1 MVAVSAPGRV
11 VVAAPASG
19 QGKTTV
25 ATGLMAALR
34 AAGHRVSGHKVGP
47 DYIDPGFHELATG
60 RAPRNLDPFLQGD
73 HQLLPLL
80 RAGAG
85 DADIA
90 VIEGVMGLF
99 DGALGTDGYASTAH
113 VARELAA
120 PVLLV
125 VDASAASRS
134 VAALVHGFAQY
145 DPDIRL
151 AGVILNKLGSQRHE
165 DEIRGALEPTG
176 IPVLGALRRDEH
188 IHAPSR
194 HLGLV
199 PAAERDDTVNTTMP
213 RLRQWIT
220 DGVDLPA
227 VATVAQHAPQRPGP
241 VWDPETQVSRCAG
254 RPTIALA
261 SGRAF
266 TFRYTETVELLTAA
280 GADVVDVDP
289 LEDSGLPAGCA
300 GLYLGGGFPES
311 HVAELAAN
319 ERMRAE
325 VIRAAADG
333 MPVVAECAGLLY
345 LCRELDGVAMTGVL
359 DATASMT
366 GGGKLGYRKA
376 TATTSS
382 VLTYQGQEVT
392 GHEFHRSGVTAV
404 ADTTPAWSW
413 DGTTEGITSA
423 NVHASHLHVHWAGY
437 PALAQRFAESA
448 QHCAGVRY
456 GR

>member
-1 MVAVSAPGRV
+1 MVAAPAAARV

-60 RAPRNLDPFLQGD
+60 RPPRNLDPFLQGE
-73 HQLLPLL
+73 QRLLPLL
-80 RAGAG
+80 RAGADG
-85 DADIA
+85 ADIA

-113 VARELAA
+113 VAKELAA
-120 PVLLV
+120 PVVLV

-145 DPDIRL
+145 DPEIRF

-199 PAAERDDTVNTTMP
+199 PAAERDDTVNTTLP

-227 VATVAQHAPQRPGP
+227 VLRVAQQAPERSGP
-241 VWDPETQVSRCAG
+241 VWDAARQLSPCAG

-266 TFRYTETVELLTAA
+266 TFRYTETVELLAAA

-289 LEDSGLPAGCA
+289 LEDASLPEGCA

-311 HVAELAAN
+311 HVADLAGN
-319 ERMRAE
+319 ERMRGE
-325 VIRAAADG
+325 VIRAAGDG
-333 MPVVAECAGLLY
+333 MPIVAECAGLLY
-345 LCRELDGVAMTGVL
+345 LCRELDGVPMTGVL
-359 DATASMT
+359 DAAASMT
-366 GGGKLGYRKA
+366 GGGKLGYRNA
-376 TATTSS
+376 TAVTSS
-382 VLTYQGQEVT
+382 VLTYAGQEVT
-392 GHEFHRSGVTAV
+392 GHEFHRSGVTSASG
-404 ADTTPAWSW
+404 ATPAWSW
-413 DGTTEGITSA
+413 DGATEGITSSH
-423 NVHASHLHVHWAGY
+423 VHASHLHVHWAGY

-448 QHCAGVRY
+448 QHYVAVRH

>member
-1 MVAVSAPGRV
+1 MVATPAPARV

-34 AAGHRVSGHKVGP
+34 AAGYRVSGHKVGP

-60 RAPRNLDPFLQGD
+60 RAPRNLDPFLQGEQ
-73 HQLLPLL
+73 QLLPLL
-80 RAGAG
+80 RSGA
-85 DADIA
+85 DSADIA

-99 DGALGTDGYASTAH
+99 DGALGSGGYASTAH
-113 VARELAA
+113 VAKELAA

-134 VAALVHGFAQY
+134 VAALVHGFAHY
-145 DPDIRL
+145 DPEVRL

-199 PAAERDDTVNTTMP
+199 PAAERDDTVNTTIP
-213 RLRQWIT
+213 RLRQWIA

-227 VATVAQHAPQRPGP
+227 LATVAQRAPERSGP
-241 VWDPETQVSRCAG
+241 VWDPAEWVTPCSG

-266 TFRYTETVELLTAA
+266 TFRYTETAELLAAA

-289 LEDSGLPAGCA
+289 LEDPGLPERCA
-300 GLYLGGGFPES
+300 GLYLGGGFPET
-311 HVAELAAN
+311 HVADLTAN
-319 ERMRAE
+319 ERMRSE

-333 MPVVAECAGLLY
+333 MPIVAECAGLLY
-345 LCRELDGVAMTGVL
+345 LCRELDGTSMTGVL
-359 DATASMT
+359 DATASMR
-366 GGGKLGYRKA
+366 GGGRLGYRDA
-376 TATTSS
+376 TATAST
-382 VLTYQGQEVT
+382 VLTYAGQRVT
-392 GHEFHRSGVTAV
+392 GHEFHRSAVTAR
-404 ADTTPAWSW
+404 AGATPAWSW
-413 DGTTEGITSA
+413 DGMTEGITSA

-437 PALAQRFAESA
+437 PDLAQRFAASA
-448 QHCAGVRY
+448 RDYAEVRD